1 MEENNPTPQLQAN
14 QTIQSIQQS
23 GNNKFL
29 YIIISVLVLLLLGL
43 GGYVFFS
50 LQNKSQVTQT
60 PVTIQPTPSVLLT
73 KEMQPTLSV
82 PTTKEI
88 QPTQENPNLKT
99 FTSQKLG
106 ISFTYLVKQD
116 KADIQEITVSE
127 NGNKVCLTYDPNDI
141 SCAKGQS
148 VKVFEKGKDETLE
161 NAIKRLFLAGK
172 DPNQCFVTTST
183 PKNYPAGFKEAEIT
197 FPEDKEFDLEKMTL
211 KSEYCSKDY
220 ARTNGMRYFLEDTN
234 HPTKFL
240 FFNIGQYAIDSDNG
254 KTWQET
260 ILVQ

>member
-1 MEENNPTPQLQAN
+1 MEKNNPILQSQAN
-14 QTIQSIQQS
+14 QTIQPFQQS

-29 YIIISVLVLLLLGL
+29 YIIISILVLLLLGL
-43 GGYVFFS
+43 GGYVFIS
-50 LQNKSQVTQT
+50 IQNKPQVAQI
-60 PVTIQPTPSVLLT
+60 PVTIQPTLSTPV
-73 KEMQPTLSV
+73 QPTLSISI
-82 PTTKEI
+82 TQEI
-88 QPTQENPNLKT
+88 QPTQANPNLKT

-106 ISFTYLVKQD
+106 ISFTYLLKQD

-127 NGNKVCLTYDPNDI
+127 NGNKVCVTYDTNDVG
-141 SCAKGQS
+141 CTKGQS
-148 VKVFEKGKDETLE
+148 VEVFEKGKDETLE
-161 NAIKRLFLAGK
+161 NAIKRLYLAGK
-172 DPNQCFVTTST
+172 DPNQCFVTTYT

-197 FPEDKEFDLEKMTL
+197 FPEDKEFDLEKMIT

-240 FFNIGQYAIDSDNG
+240 FFNIGQYGISSDND

-260 ILVQ
+260 IQIQ